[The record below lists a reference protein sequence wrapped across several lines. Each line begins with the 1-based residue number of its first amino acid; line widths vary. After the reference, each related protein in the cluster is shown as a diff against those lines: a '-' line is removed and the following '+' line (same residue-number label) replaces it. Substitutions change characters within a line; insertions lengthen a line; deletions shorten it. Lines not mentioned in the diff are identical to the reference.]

1 MWSHTG
7 PKDPKDSKRFVISS
21 SLKQSVTSEGR
32 VPCVEAI
39 KTSWR
44 WTEQEEH
51 SSDLSV
57 DNEITRI
64 GMVMGSLNVS
74 DVDDRTDVDWFK
86 ILIEQLIRF
95 RYFSRFWTSS
105 ALRSCALTKVMGRIS
120 ESPGFHMLVCRSI
133 RACFASFCVCG
144 VCSPWDQSNCVLS
157 IELWCSFAWL
167 LALWHG
173 SVSSNPCSVVFSF
186 FLNFFMPPSPPFWL
200 ALLSTWFDF

>member
-1 MWSHTG
+1 MTEGIHGCEMVMWSHTG
-7 PKDPKDSKRFVISS
+7 PKDPKDPRHPKDSKRFVISS

-39 KTSWR
+39 FKTSWR

-133 RACFASFCVCG
+133 RACFASFLQSLRPKQLRSFHRAMMFLCLASSFMAWQCVIKPMQCR
-144 VCSPWDQSNCVLS
+144 
-157 IELWCSFAWL
+157 F
-167 LALWHG
+167 
-173 SVSSNPCSVVFSF
+173 
-186 FLNFFMPPSPPFWL
+186 
-200 ALLSTWFDF
+200 